1 MPRALR
7 RALSTAVLAG
17 GALFLSSLLTTS
29 PAGAVVVE
37 RVVAVIGDRPIL
49 LTELRARAKPFLIE
63 IARKMPVGPQQA
75 AAESQIFKE
84 LLEKMIDDE
93 LEGQAADKAK
103 IAITSDEVDGALKN
117 IAGAQSF
124 TVADLIRNAQRSGL
138 TEQDYRD
145 ELRRQLLEGKMLQLR
160 VKGRI
165 RITEE
170 DVRAMFDR
178 TVREERKRR
187 EYHPSW
193 IVLRLFPGSS
203 PEAVAQRRALADL
216 IVRRARAGDDFGAM
230 AKQYSDDAPTR
241 DLGGDLGVRAP
252 QGAPQVAAGK
262 RPTLAPELDAA
273 VQNLEQGQVTEPIRI
288 ADAIVVVQL
297 AERQASRYTT
307 YDAAKNEM
315 LQRLQTEILEKAKR
329 KWLEELKGHTH
340 LDVRL

>member
-1 MPRALR
+1 MR
-7 RALSTAVLAG
+7 RPGQTLAI
-17 GALFLSSLLTTS
+17 ALLTAGLGLAAR
-29 PAGAVVVE
+29 PAEAVVVE

-49 LTELRARAKPFLIE
+49 LSELRARAKPFLVE
-63 IARKMPVGPQQA
+63 IARKMPPGPQQA

-103 IAITSDEVDGALKN
+103 IVVSADEIDNALRN
-117 IAGAQSF
+117 IAGAQGL
-124 TVADLIRNAQRSGL
+124 TVPDLIHNAQRSGL

-160 VKGRI
+160 VKGRV

-170 DVRAMFDR
+170 DVKGMFER

-187 EYHPSW
+187 EYNPRW
-193 IVLRLFPGSS
+193 IVLSMPFGSS
-203 PEAVAQRRALADL
+203 LEAVAERQALAAD
-216 IVRRARAGDDFGAM
+216 IVRRARKGEDFGAM
-230 AKQYSDDAPTR
+230 ARTYSDDSATR
-241 DLGGDLGVRAP
+241 DNGGGFPEPFAP
-252 QGAPQVAAGK
+252 QGSPQVQSGRRKAL
-262 RPTLAPELDAA
+262 TPELDAA
-273 VQNLEQGQVTEPIRI
+273 VLALEPAQVTEPIKILGPRGPNLVI
-288 ADAIVVVQL
+288 VQL

-307 YDAAKNEM
+307 YEAARQEM

-329 KWLEELKGHTH
+329 KWLDELKSRTH